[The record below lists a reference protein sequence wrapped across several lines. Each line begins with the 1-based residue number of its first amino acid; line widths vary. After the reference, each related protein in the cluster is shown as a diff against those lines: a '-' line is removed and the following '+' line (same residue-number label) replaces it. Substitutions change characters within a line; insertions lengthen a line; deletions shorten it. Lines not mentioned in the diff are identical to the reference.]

1 MEENHQEI
9 WQGIQGIQVN
19 VILHV
24 GTVRGKG
31 ISRDLSLEEFYTSAF
46 NPPPGPLVTCA
57 TVVERLGKAVMEIAS
72 R

>member
-1 MEENHQEI
+1 M
-9 WQGIQGIQVN
+9 
-19 VILHV
+19 HV
-24 GTVRGKG
+24 GKVRRKG
-31 ISRDLSLEEFYTSAF
+31 ISRDLSLEEFYTPAF